1 MIENCINGLF
11 FHKSKIDNLTKHDVY
26 DVLPAA
32 TKESFFIFE
41 NSLYLQ
47 INGAE
52 IRSPLG
58 PTLANAFLCHYGK
71 E

>member
-11 FHKSKIDNLTKHDVY
+11 FHKSKIDNLTKPDVY
-26 DVLPAA
+26 DVLPAVA
-32 TKESFFIFE
+32 KESFFIFD

-52 IRSPLG
+52 IRSP
-58 PTLANAFLCHYGK
+58 
-71 E
+71 